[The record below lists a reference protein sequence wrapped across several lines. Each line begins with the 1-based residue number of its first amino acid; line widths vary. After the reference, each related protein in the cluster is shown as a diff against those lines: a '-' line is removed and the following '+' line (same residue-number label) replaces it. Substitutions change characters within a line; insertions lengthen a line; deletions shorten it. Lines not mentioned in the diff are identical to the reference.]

1 MGMETV
7 LREIIDSELK
17 SIATVGSIIMVNT
30 DNGFFDCHA
39 EHADQN
45 RLLDTD
51 IYLSTVSY
59 LSSDDELLITCD
71 ENTSYMCD
79 TLSSVNK
86 KNYGKCENIRVRD
99 PRSHRR
105 VACKVRDREPS
116 RVGLKRVLKSLKMRK
131 SRPKCKR
138 FIRKSVPVS
147 SVLFCI
153 ASNYKEWNITF
164 AKKQDSFFSN
174 YFWKALIHTMK
185 YNASE
190 INILPSGDIEL
201 NPGPTTTNT
210 TSSQM
215 MYREGSNFV
224 FNSRLRR
231 YGLRAQ
237 EVGGNG
243 NCLFRA
249 IAYQIYGDVNRHLEI
264 RRTGVQ
270 YLENNPDRF
279 IESAVVDNTLWSEY
293 INYMSRAG
301 AWGDHIILQAI
312 AENMNLRIHVIE
324 SSQNFDELTLVQTL
338 NLSETTRSIYI
349 GHIGELH
356 YVSTTVLLSE
366 ITSPEVVKRKLF
378 KISSEATNACS

>member
-1 MGMETV
+1 
-7 LREIIDSELK
+7 
-17 SIATVGSIIMVNT
+17 
-30 DNGFFDCHA
+30 
-39 EHADQN
+39 
-45 RLLDTD
+45 
-51 IYLSTVSY
+51 
-59 LSSDDELLITCD
+59 
-71 ENTSYMCD
+71 
-79 TLSSVNK
+79 
-86 KNYGKCENIRVRD
+86 
-99 PRSHRR
+99 
-105 VACKVRDREPS
+105 
-116 RVGLKRVLKSLKMRK
+116 
-131 SRPKCKR
+131 
-138 FIRKSVPVS
+138 
-147 SVLFCI
+147 
-153 ASNYKEWNITF
+153 
-164 AKKQDSFFSN
+164 
-174 YFWKALIHTMK
+174 MK
-185 YNASE
+185 YNTSE

-215 MYREGSNFV
+215 IYREGSNFV

-279 IESAVVDNTLWSEY
+279 IESPVVDNTLWSEY

-338 NLSETTRSIYI
+338 NLSETTRSLYI

-378 KISSEATNACS
+378 KNSSEATNACS

>member
-1 MGMETV
+1 MA

-59 LSSDDELLITCD
+59 LCSDDELLIKCD
-71 ENTSYMCD
+71 KNTSYMCD

-86 KNYGKCENIRVRD
+86 KNYGKCENIQD
-99 PRSHRR
+99 PRSHMR
-105 VACKVRDREPS
+105 VGCKVRDREPS

-131 SRPKCKR
+131 LRPKCKR

-174 YFWKALIHTMK
+174 YFGKALIHTMK

-190 INILPSGDIEL
+190 RNILLSGDIEL
-201 NPGPTTTNT
+201 YPGPTATNT
-210 TSSQM
+210 SSSQM
-215 MYREGSNFV
+215 MCREGSNSV
-224 FNSRLRR
+224 FNSRLHR
-231 YGLRAQ
+231 YGLRAL

-249 IAYQIYGDVNRHLEI
+249 IAHQIHGDANRHLEI

-270 YLENNPDRF
+270 YLQNNPNRF
-279 IESAVVDNTLWSEY
+279 IESAVVDNTSWSEY

-312 AENMNLRIHVIE
+312 AETMNL
-324 SSQNFDELTLVQTL
+324 
-338 NLSETTRSIYI
+338 
-349 GHIGELH
+349 
-356 YVSTTVLLSE
+356 
-366 ITSPEVVKRKLF
+366 
-378 KISSEATNACS
+378 